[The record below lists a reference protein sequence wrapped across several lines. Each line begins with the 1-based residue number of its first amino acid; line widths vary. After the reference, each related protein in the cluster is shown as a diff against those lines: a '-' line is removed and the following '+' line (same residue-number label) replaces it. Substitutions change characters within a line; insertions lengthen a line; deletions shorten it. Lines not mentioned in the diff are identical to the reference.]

1 MSVHHPVYHLN
12 ISPMIPASFRK
23 PLQQILLKQIPYRT
37 KECQYKKKMCKT
49 VSHSGLSS
57 EYKHLF
63 SRYYSFPKTLR
74 EFLVFLIEGTK
85 KKKR

>member
-1 MSVHHPVYHLN
+1 
-12 ISPMIPASFRK
+12 
-23 PLQQILLKQIPYRT
+23 
-37 KECQYKKKMCKT
+37 MCKT

-85 KKKR
+85 KKKVGKKKKGRIGENEGGKDKT

>member
-1 MSVHHPVYHLN
+1 
-12 ISPMIPASFRK
+12 
-23 PLQQILLKQIPYRT
+23 
-37 KECQYKKKMCKT
+37 MCKT

-85 KKKR
+85 KKKGRKKKKKRKDRRE